1 MPVVANE
8 DWLVRLRKHLGV
20 VKKEGGSIEPPRRK
34 PKPIEPD
41 LPLAK
46 LSTPHPAGSLEKIE
60 VMRLRAERGE
70 AIFHPHDNRL
80 IAVRGCS
87 Q

>member
-8 DWLVRLRKHLGV
+8 DWIVRLRAKLGIV
-20 VKKEGGSIEPPRRK
+20 PKKPVMEKIPQLDRTK
-34 PKPIEPD
+34 PLQPD

-60 VMRLRAERGE
+60 VMRLRVERGE
-70 AIFHPHDNRL
+70 QIFHPNDNRDVL
-80 IAVRGCS
+80 C
-87 Q
+87 